1 MMKSTFHDP
10 FDCKIT
16 CEEFYGEEPA
26 HDECDDLVDS
36 GMSVEILDEDWD
48 ADPEPLIT
56 GSEPNE
62 DDLFDA
68 AGGLTAEAYTLLGEM
83 DRQGFFV

>member
-1 MMKSTFHDP
+1 MMDSTFYDP
-10 FDCKIT
+10 FDCEIT
-16 CEEFYGEEPA
+16 CEEFYGDEP
-26 HDECDDLVDS
+26 DPDDLDD
-36 GMSVEILDEDWD
+36 SVEIIPDDWD
-48 ADPEPLIT
+48 ADIDGDLIPEPGFL
-56 GSEPNE
+56 GDDE